1 MGVLKEVEHH
11 PDEFLSPI
19 FLVPKKDGEYRM
31 ILNLKNLNESITY
44 HHFKMDTFEIALK
57 LIKPN
62 CYMASADLRHAYYSI
77 NMAESQQVKLR
88 FVFSGKIYQYTC
100 LPNGISCAP
109 RLFTKLLKPVF
120 STLRQL
126 GHSNSGFIDDSL
138 LVADTFKECQEN
150 VSDTVGLMTEL
161 GFIVHPN
168 KSVLVPT
175 QDISFLGNDIHSRD
189 MTVTLPQNKVKLI
202 VQECS
207 KLRKK
212 HVETIR
218 IVARILG
225 LMVSTF
231 TAVEYGPL
239 HYRNIEREKIEALK
253 SSRGDF
259 DGLML
264 ISEAIKSDLQWW
276 IENLPHQKRNIDHGN
291 ADYQIISDASLLGWG
306 AVFENERIGGRW
318 SAIEAESHINVLEMT
333 AVFLA
338 LKAFCNNFRDKHI
351 QVKSDNTCTVSYI
364 NAMGGVKSQTCNE
377 LSVLIW
383 SWCIERN
390 LWLSAAYLPGVE
402 NEADYSSRNFNDN
415 VEWML
420 DKEIFKKIAQC
431 WPMPQIDMF
440 ASRLNKQ
447 LEQFVSWKPHP
458 DALYVNAFSVDWSSM
473 YFYGFPPFSVI
484 SRCLQKVLRDN
495 AECILIVPLW
505 TTQTWYTELMT
516 LLIDYPLMLPRFDNL
531 LTLVNSDRKH
541 PLIHKLQLM
550 ACRLSGDRSKT
561 ETFRSRQPIFCSRL
575 GAKEHKN
582 SMSHT
587 LKSGFHS
594 VVKNRL
600 IQFKQI

>member
-377 LSVLIW
+377 LSVQIW

>member
-212 HVETIR
+212 HVEIIR

-377 LSVLIW
+377 LSVQIW

-484 SRCLQKVLRDN
+484 SRCLQKVLRDS

-594 VVKNRL
+594 VVKN
-600 IQFKQI
+600 